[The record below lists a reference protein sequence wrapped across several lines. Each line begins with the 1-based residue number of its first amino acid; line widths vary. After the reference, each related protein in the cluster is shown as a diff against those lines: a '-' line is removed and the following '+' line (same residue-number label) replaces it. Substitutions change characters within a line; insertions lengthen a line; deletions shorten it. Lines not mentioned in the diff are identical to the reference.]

1 MAFQCGC
8 DLLSTPATRENE
20 ERNLKLRRSRGT
32 FAAPPPDE
40 PVSLGI
46 IFHCVGNPSLASNYC
61 YSDENLKHTVEQLNQ
76 SFHGDNFGTISLCN
90 QGYRYI
96 AMDDDETKFN
106 FYIEEVVRNFTLP
119 EGQFFSKKTNSFNGG
134 TYTAMYSQ
142 YSGSDPIDQDNYI
155 NVWVCRYTDDGS
167 GNVYDTPYIPS
178 SGFAWRPDQ
187 VSSGNQFYR
196 GIWLQEYATGSQQHP
211 LSASDSSALTAE
223 RISAGWGQGS
233 TAVHEFGHFL
243 GLRHTWGSGTA
254 RGSDLPCSKDPNV
267 PSLQTNK
274 GCFDNDEL
282 SDLPDNTVG
291 EDIVKPRDEA
301 ASCGSSNWV
310 PYSNHMNYGDPNWCT
325 NFHKDQASL
334 MRETFGGNYPLWD
347 SLPRKSRPIN
357 FNGNGQDVWNLGG
370 GTKAYMGSNLIWD
383 QTPAYANA
391 LGLWHLD
398 GSPSPTSG
406 SSSWVFPS
414 YMQYSGGY
422 FGQGIRTATDGLT
435 LNDAQITTSSAIR
448 NLSTWTIEC
457 WWYVSSKTSSGFNLY
472 FFGLRDPSWS
482 GRPLGWLS
490 PNLQVN
496 KWTVWNGGDYVGTV
510 VPDTWHHVAITCSD
524 GTANSMR
531 VYINGVKGPAVSY
544 NYTMTGDRP
553 SINVA
558 TAAANDN
565 YSIFDEVRMSQNVV
579 YTQTFVP
586 PKAPFIYP

>member
-8 DLLSTPATRENE
+8 DELSTPATRENE
-20 ERNLKLRRSRGT
+20 ERNLKLRMSRGT
-32 FAAPPPDE
+32 FAAPPSDE
-40 PVSLGI
+40 PISLGI

-61 YSDENLKHTVEQLNQ
+61 YSDENLKHTVEQVNQ
-76 SFHGDNFGTISLCN
+76 SFHGDNLGTISLCN

-119 EGQFFSKKTNSFNGG
+119 EGQFFSQNTNAFNGG

-155 NVWVCRYTDDGS
+155 NVWLCRYTDNGS
-167 GNVYDTPYIPS
+167 GSSYDAPYITS

-187 VSSGNQFYR
+187 INNGNKFFR
-196 GIWLQEYATGSQQHP
+196 GIWLQEFATGSQSHP
-211 LSASDSSALTAE
+211 LSGSDSPALTE
-223 RISAGWGQGS
+223 DRLSAGWGQGS
-233 TAVHEFGHFL
+233 TAVHEFGHCL
-243 GLRHTWGSGTA
+243 GLQHTWGTGASK
-254 RGSDLPCSKDPNV
+254 GSNLSCSKDPNV
-267 PSLQTNK
+267 PSLFTNK
-274 GCFDNDEL
+274 GCFDNDDL
-282 SDLPDNTVG
+282 SVLPDNTVG
-291 EDIVKPRDEA
+291 EDIEQPRDEA
-301 ASCGSSNWV
+301 TTCGPGYFV
-310 PYSNHMNYGDPNWCT
+310 PYANHMNYGDPNWRT

-334 MRETFGGNYPLWD
+334 MRETFGGNYPLWG

-383 QTPAYANA
+383 QTPAYADA

-398 GSPSPTSG
+398 GSPSSTSG
-406 SSSWVFPS
+406 SSSWNFPS

-422 FGQGIRTATDGLT
+422 FGQGIKTVVDGLT
-435 LNDAQITTSSAIR
+435 LNDAQVTCSSAIR
-448 NLSTWTIEC
+448 NLTTWTIEC
-457 WWYVSSKTSSGFNLY
+457 WWYVSSKTTSGFNQY
-472 FFGLRDPSWS
+472 YFGLRDPSWS
-482 GRPLGWLS
+482 GRPLGWLC

-510 VPDTWHHVAITCSD
+510 VPDTWHHVAITCSNGD
-524 GTANSMR
+524 GNSMR
-531 VYINGVKGPAVSY
+531 VYINGVKGPAVSRA
-544 NYTMTGDRP
+544 YTMTGDRP
-553 SINVA
+553 SINLT

-565 YSIFDEVRMSQNVV
+565 YCIFDEVRMSQNVV